1 MLATVPPIPADE
13 TQRES
18 RQVYPV
24 PTARGSV
31 PSQFCEFLQG
41 QGGLHLWF
49 AEFLQWRADLVRART
64 LLALQTL
71 PKPAWT
77 LSREEASVIVCAD
90 LGEVGAAVAATLSA
104 TPFWNDGLICVYR
117 ARLDLREVVL
127 QFSRS
132 PFTPVEFKTLERSL
146 AGWRGEIEE
155 WRFDEGVFLQ
165 FREWLRVGLSASAGR
180 RLLHAVQEYKGD
192 AVTLFP
198 EPIDRLCSERVLGYT
213 WLEGRTLTELVT
225 AGVPEASQKWCETM
239 LEQVCL
245 FSVVDA
251 GSRLDNLVLT
261 SSGQIGLRIP
271 PRFLAV
277 PAVHVRR
284 MLKYISSVFAGNV
297 PAAAHALL
305 RMSGSEGGDDPAMLD
320 ALASVEPDLKVNLAF
335 PPSGAHFEN
344 HWRALAALQKSR
356 PLFLDCLHRNLIA
369 AGFAAAHRNTGGDP
383 LEQAHWPVLGRLLRT
398 RMGALFTRESASDWM
413 MGSGLLMVEAMRQ
426 MGRLVE
432 DFRDDD
438 VALRVNL
445 SASGGQNAGSRAA
458 NLSAARLIAGG
469 ALLTILLLSL
479 RWGFALSGAW
489 SAAAAAVGVLAAIGL
504 FLVVSQIE

>member
-1 MLATVPPIPADE
+1 MLATAQPIPADE

-31 PSQFCEFLQG
+31 PSAFCEFLRE

-64 LLALQTL
+64 LLALQAL
-71 PKPAWT
+71 PKPAWI
-77 LSREEASVIVCAD
+77 LPRDEASAILLAD
-90 LGEVGAAVAATLSA
+90 LGDDGTAMSASLSES
-104 TPFWNDGLICVYR
+104 PYWSDGLICAYR

-127 QFSRS
+127 QFSRP
-132 PFTPVEFKTLERSL
+132 PFEPAEFKALERSL
-146 AGWRGEIEE
+146 RSWRGEIEE
-155 WRFDEGVFLQ
+155 WRFDAGVLVQ
-165 FREWLRVGLSASAGR
+165 FREWLRVGLSAAAGR
-180 RLLHAVQEYKGD
+180 RLLHAVNEYKGN
-192 AVTLFP
+192 AITVFP
-198 EPIDRLCSERVLGYT
+198 EPVDRLCSDRVLGYT
-213 WLEGRTLTELVT
+213 WLEGRPLGELV
-225 AGVPEASQKWCETM
+225 ASGVPEASQKWCETM

-261 SSGQIGLRIP
+261 PAGQVGLRIP

-320 ALASVEPDLKVNLAF
+320 ALASVEPDLKVNLSF

-344 HWRALAALQKSR
+344 HWRALAALQKNR

-369 AGFAAAHRNTGGDP
+369 AGYAAAYRNQDGDP

-398 RMGALFTRESASDWM
+398 RMGDLFTRESASDWM
-413 MGSGLLMVEAMRQ
+413 MGSGLLMVEVMRQ
-426 MGRLVE
+426 MGRMVE

-445 SASGGQNAGSRAA
+445 TASGGHDAGRRDA
-458 NLSAARLIAGG
+458 NRSAALLIAGG
-469 ALLTILLLSL
+469 ALLTVLLLSL
-479 RWGFALSGAW
+479 RWGFALSGSW
-489 SAAAAAVGVLAAIGL
+489 AAAAAVCGVLAALGL